1 MDPSN
6 GGGDH
11 NNHNQGANGVGRNN
25 TDDLFNF
32 SQAASMFINGGT
44 SAGTASGEHGMD
56 EMWGMG
62 DAANMFFN
70 MDAFSSAPATA
81 IGNGTSAA
89 TTTTGQ
95 AATSSGIDLSAAFG
109 LDMNGASMDPDAWK
123 MLLQAD
129 PSMDDLFSGFG
140 ASGGVGSSSGVVAS
154 SLSIPPGAD
163 QHSAAMFGITS
174 PMATL
179 APADLEALS
188 RPSHLG
194 LSSAQTMVPQPAS
207 VATASQLKSPTPS
220 AKKPRA
226 PKAKKSATAAA
237 AAAPAA
243 APQAKTAKAKAKK
256 AATPKLKSP
265 TPMPDLS
272 SGTSPGTASAV
283 AGGIVS
289 GGAKSAAAVL
299 GESPA
304 PDAIRRIKPKAD
316 GTVGTPAAA
325 ASPTPSAKSVGPH
338 PHQQQQQQQQ
348 MMPQLYSQAAM
359 APGQSIG
366 PNVSAAA
373 AFSAANMFQSPQQMY
388 QTPQQQQQN
397 AYLVQQQQQQLQ
409 QHQIALAN
417 IMNLPPAQ
425 RLNVIQHLQAS
436 TTNVPF
442 NQGLLM
448 AYQQLQQQQQQ
459 PGSVNTSSGIQG
471 SPYMPNASAQPGQ
484 QQQQQQMMA
493 TARMANAQGTAAM
506 SQPGA
511 SLTQQQQLQ
520 QISQSQTHTPNITPG
535 SAQQQQQPRMFAG
548 TNIPIPP
555 DYAAEIDRQMNI
567 ARAQMGSAGSAN
579 DLATIQQ
586 AIEQHLLGR
595 YMSAQQGRPP
605 TMMAV
610 GGSDSLGAGQQQQ
623 QQQALQPTMRPSG
636 PMTANTAQAYANPAA
651 PTAAAAAATAGGAGG
666 NPAAVSANY
675 GQHMTL
681 VSMLGKPHIQLMYGQ
696 LRAQLPQMFGNFTF
710 ESFNQMLVSG
720 QLANIQPVNH
730 LLVLIIQ
737 SSQQQQQQQQVQQ
750 QQAQQQ
756 QAQQQAQQ
764 RYQQMA
770 AAAAASPGVNGPRPP
785 MAIGPGLQQG
795 MSPQT
800 QLQLQN
806 YQRAQMYQQ
815 QMAAQAGAIRPPN
828 QIMSPPPQSQTPG
841 LGNNGLP
848 QSMTPTAV
856 NRVGGTPT
864 PSQSQQRGIKRKSV
878 NNSPALA
885 PGVPPPPT
893 QNKSPRI
900 TSPTAGG
907 TKHQSTSVQSPKPA
921 TTAADG
927 GSVSTKPEATSIEA
941 QQQLTDAEDSTQLAV
956 SSVPSSGAPVL
967 TTSTISAVSVSAA
980 ESSASG
986 LAAQALLSELGSP
999 QQQLQLQHPGV
1010 GVSTPVPPPQ
1020 QQQQQ
1025 QPMMLSPQQQQQL
1038 QLHQQQQQMLAS
1050 SGGNNISAAALLAN
1064 YSQLTPA
1071 QRHLLVQQQQQQVS
1085 QPQLQQYQQQQQMQQ
1100 YQHIQQQNLL
1110 QSQMALA
1117 QILPNFQQLPSQVQM
1132 SLLNLY
1138 AQSRQ
1143 LQLTFQQYQGALQSP
1158 ALTPQQR
1165 SAYVTQ
1171 LSQLQP
1177 NINIAN
1183 HQLTQQLALARSMGT
1198 PGQAQQQQQQQLP
1211 APPSQPQFMPPQQQ
1225 QPQPQPQQPLQTS
1238 QAAAASSAVNN
1249 MASDFFRKDGSTTGG
1264 NVSEPT
1270 PLQAAAVVT
1279 TSGAPPPP
1287 SSTQQEQST
1296 LAMSTLAS
1304 GAATATIQPPNKQQQ
1319 QQQQQPQ
1326 PTTTTTTDTPPQPPS
1341 LPLAQSSS
1349 NSNSQSLAVNFYMA
1363 PPQPPPPPT
1372 VLAADKVSEVLDEAQ
1387 QAQVGEWQK
1396 SVDQITRANTFKARE
1411 TGIYQGREELYRK
1424 VLEEQRQNN
1433 VAMTLNMRREREAEK
1448 HWLAQPH
1455 PWGRGYNGY
1464 GNGVTSSQQHAAGN
1478 GGIALVMPGQRRA
1491 PAPGQLAT
1499 MRFSKRQLRHQAE
1512 QAEVLVPIRI
1522 DLDAD
1527 GHRLRDTFT
1536 WDLNNELVPP
1546 QRFAHGLCIDLGLPP
1561 ESFVPLIVQ
1570 SIEEQLDDFRQYGNV
1585 EAASAS
1591 SVRQTL
1597 LDELAM
1603 RSEELLSLQE
1613 DEDEDEGK
1621 EGKED
1626 KEDSDVTDNDDDDSK
1641 DQSPKLVWVDDEL
1654 RVVIRIDII
1663 IGHIAL
1669 RDQLEWDVAPLLRP
1683 PPPPVELL
1691 LPNESSESDGESAGE
1706 SSDDGQVPQSPSAT
1720 KGLNRW
1726 RASALRDWAS
1736 GALQGQ
1742 AVTPEQV
1749 ARVVCAERGLG
1760 GEFETAFAH
1769 AAREQLYAFAKSFL
1783 LAGYACRPQLLHKKR
1798 GRRPIVVDD
1807 RELARTVLAPVTPAT
1822 AVRRQA
1828 VSSTFAPLIA
1838 HLHSADVER
1847 LEKDADR
1854 EVRRKRRQGGA
1865 GGGGSRMG
1873 GRGSR
1878 VDQSRSGGSNLVP
1891 DREAH
1896 RTNRT
1901 MIALPSWFADDLP
1914 PETRSFV
1921 DVPGE
1926 GAHFLDAYDA
1936 RAAHDAGAMAP
1947 SAPPPHISS
1956 SSAAGIFHSSAT
1968 SRAMVDSDEP
1978 NSHAQPSTQ
1987 SSQLLGRR
1995 MASGS
2000 VGTMGGLDIALAASS
2015 SSTSVAAGST
2025 PGYGYG
2031 FSGYTGITPFVSP
2044 RSTHS
2049 HQTPQQRARDKLR
2062 NPTGLPRGRPSILEK
2077 ALRDAAARRN
2087 FPMGG
2092 AVPTQLSGRP
2102 LEELCARWR
2111 CMSCGI
2117 PPDRTPLIRRGPE
2130 SMHSLC
2136 DECGLVYA
2144 QTRRFRDVDAAEIT
2158 RNVALVCGPIIG
2170 APEPIPSPPPP
2181 PPAQMSTELADSIES
2196 PLTSLSAVSASLT
2209 QGDDVDDDN
2218 VVDQEQHL

>member
-11 NNHNQGANGVGRNN
+11 NNHNQGANGVSRNN

-81 IGNGTSAA
+81 IGNGTSATTTA
-89 TTTTGQ
+89 TTTGQ

-163 QHSAAMFGITS
+163 QHSGAMFGITS

-194 LSSAQTMVPQPAS
+194 LSSAQTMVPQPTS

-226 PKAKKSATAAA
+226 PKAKKSATTAAA

-243 APQAKTAKAKAKK
+243 APQAKAAKSKAKK

-272 SGTSPGTASAV
+272 SGTSPATASAV

-338 PHQQQQQQQQ
+338 PQQQQ

-359 APGQSIG
+359 APGQTIG
-366 PNVSAAA
+366 PSVSAAA

-397 AYLVQQQQQQLQ
+397 AYLVHQQQQQQQQYQQQQQQQQQQQLQ

-459 PGSVNTSSGIQG
+459 PGGVNTSSGMQG
-471 SPYMPNASAQPGQ
+471 SPYIPNASAQPG
-484 QQQQQQMMA
+484 QQQQQMMA

-520 QISQSQTHTPNITPG
+520 QLQQINQSQTHTPNITPG
-535 SAQQQQQPRMFAG
+535 STVPALQQQMSQQSLDNAPQLQFQQQQQQQQPRMFAG

-555 DYAAEIDRQMNI
+555 DYSAEIDRQMNI
-567 ARAQMGSAGSAN
+567 ARAQMGSAGSVN

-610 GGSDSLGAGQQQQ
+610 GGADSLGAGQQQQ
-623 QQQALQPTMRPSG
+623 QQALQPAMRPGG
-636 PMTANTAQAYANPAA
+636 PMPANTAQAYANPAA
-651 PTAAAAAATAGGAGG
+651 PTAAAAATAGGAGG

-675 GQHMTL
+675 AQHMTL

-737 SSQQQQQQQQVQQ
+737 SSQQQQQQQQQQQVQQQVQQ

-770 AAAAASPGVNGPRPP
+770 AAAAAAASPGVNGPRPP
-785 MAIGPGLQQG
+785 MASGPGLQQG

-815 QMAAQAGAIRPPN
+815 QMAAQSGAIRPPN

-848 QSMTPTAV
+848 QSMTPTTV
-856 NRVGGTPT
+856 SRVGGTPT

-907 TKHQSTSVQSPKPA
+907 TKHQSTSAQSPKPA
-921 TTAADG
+921 TTAADV

-941 QQQLTDAEDSTQLAV
+941 QQQSTDAEDNTQLAV

-1010 GVSTPVPPPQ
+1010 GVSTP
-1020 QQQQQ
+1020 
-1025 QPMMLSPQQQQQL
+1025 
-1038 QLHQQQQQMLAS
+1038 
-1050 SGGNNISAAALLAN
+1050 
-1064 YSQLTPA
+1064 LTPA
-1071 QRHLLVQQQQQQVS
+1071 QRHLLVQQQQQQYQQQQQQVS

-1117 QILPNFQQLPSQVQM
+1117 QLLPNFQQLPSQVQM

-1143 LQLTFQQYQGALQSP
+1143 LQLTFQQYQVALQSP

-1198 PGQAQQQQQQQLP
+1198 PGQAQQQQQQLP
-1211 APPSQPQFMPPQQQ
+1211 APPSQPQFMPQQQ
-1225 QPQPQPQQPLQTS
+1225 QQQQPQPQQPLQAS
-1238 QAAAASSAVNN
+1238 QAAAAASSAVNN

-1270 PLQAAAVVT
+1270 PLQAAAVAT

-1304 GAATATIQPPNKQQQ
+1304 GAATATIQLANKQQQ
-1319 QQQQQPQ
+1319 QQQ
-1326 PTTTTTTDTPPQPPS
+1326 PTVTTTTTDTPPQPPS
-1341 LPLAQSSS
+1341 LPLAQSS
-1349 NSNSQSLAVNFYMA
+1349 SNSQSLAVNFYMA

-1387 QAQVGEWQK
+1387 QAQVSEWQK

-1433 VAMTLNMRREREAEK
+1433 IAMTLDMRREREAEK

-1464 GNGVTSSQQHAAGN
+1464 GNGVTSSQQHAAAGN
-1478 GGIALVMPGQRRA
+1478 GSIALVMPGQRRA

-1597 LDELAM
+1597 LDELAV

-1613 DEDEDEGK
+1613 EDED
-1621 EGKED
+1621 KED
-1626 KEDSDVTDNDDDDSK
+1626 KEESDNEDDDSK
-1641 DQSPKLVWVDDEL
+1641 DQSPKLMWVDDEL
-1654 RVVIRIDII
+1654 RVVVRIDII

-1683 PPPPVELL
+1683 PPPPVESL
-1691 LPNESSESDGESAGE
+1691 LPNESSESDAESAGE
-1706 SSDDGQVPQSPSAT
+1706 SSDDGQVPQSPSAS

-1749 ARVVCAERGLG
+1749 ARVVCTERGLG

-1783 LAGYACRPQLLHKKR
+1783 LAGYAYRPQLLHKKR
-1798 GRRPIVVDD
+1798 SRRPIVVDD
-1807 RELARTVLAPVTPAT
+1807 RELARTVLAPITPAT

-1854 EVRRKRRQGGA
+1854 EVRRKRRQGGT

-1956 SSAAGIFHSSAT
+1956 SSAAGIFHSSTT
-1968 SRAMVDSDEP
+1968 SRSMADNDES
-1978 NSHAQPSTQ
+1978 NNHAQSSTQ

-2000 VGTMGGLDIALAASS
+2000 VGAMGGLDIALASSS
-2015 SSTSVAAGST
+2015 SSTSLATGST

-2092 AVPTQLSGRP
+2092 AVPNQLSGRP

-2158 RNVALVCGPIIG
+2158 RN
-2170 APEPIPSPPPP
+2170 
-2181 PPAQMSTELADSIES
+2181 
-2196 PLTSLSAVSASLT
+2196 
-2209 QGDDVDDDN
+2209 
-2218 VVDQEQHL
+2218 